1 MQELTNEVN
10 GLRTELERS
19 QDCATEARQAA
30 EEAAMKMSEI
40 GTESERWRREREEG
54 RERVERLEGELQQCM
69 RTLEQGRNREQR
81 MAKEI
86 QTVRLC
92 VCGLFSSRF
101 FWYILAFCKWFN
113 SEAARYTVYSGK
125 MWSILACCQLW
136 SGHNE

>member
-1 MQELTNEVN
+1 MQELTDEVN

-19 QDCATEARQAA
+19 QDREREARQAA

-54 RERVERLEGELQQCM
+54 RERVKRLEGELQQCM
-69 RTLEQGRNREQR
+69 RTLEQSRNREQR

-92 VCGLFSSRF
+92 GCGLWFVCCRF
-101 FWYILAFCKWFN
+101 LVHT
-113 SEAARYTVYSGK
+113 SV
-125 MWSILACCQLW
+125 L
-136 SGHNE
+136 